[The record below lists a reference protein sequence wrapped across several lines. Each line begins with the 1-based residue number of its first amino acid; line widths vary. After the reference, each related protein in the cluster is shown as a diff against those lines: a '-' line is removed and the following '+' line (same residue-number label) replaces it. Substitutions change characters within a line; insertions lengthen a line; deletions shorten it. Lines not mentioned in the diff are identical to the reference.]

1 MNVLKSL
8 QALSTRTKVTVLA
21 GLALSALAVFG
32 LWSFLPLGA
41 QKPLVQGV
49 VAQDPFIIDLAGSGK
64 DQAAHPWTVPVEP
77 VAVKPFAETLRV
89 TGKIDFDEQ
98 RVARIGATVT
108 GRVTEILATPGE
120 PVKRGNVLARIHSTE
135 LGQAQLAYLKARAA
149 DELAHNAF
157 ERARMLFKENV
168 IAQADLQRRESE
180 AGTAQAEQRAMADQL
195 RVLGIPAD
203 QIDVLG
209 RTGAVNSIAP
219 VISSISG
226 TVVERRIVQGQ
237 VVQPAD
243 ALFTVADLSVVW
255 VTAQVPEQE
264 AYLLGLGQEML
275 IEVPGLKNRDFKGR
289 LIYVGE
295 LVSADSRTVPARTS
309 VDNADRQLKPGMMAN
324 MLIYGKPVDRPVIP
338 ASAVVREEG
347 YDHVF
352 VSESPTRFRLT
363 VVKLGPE
370 SNGLRPVLSGVE
382 PGTPIV
388 TDQAYHLNNERK
400 KRLGGG

>member
-1 MNVLKSL
+1 MNALKTL
-8 QALSTRTKVTVLA
+8 QALSTRTKVMILA
-21 GLALSALAVFG
+21 GLALAALAAFG
-32 LWSFLPLGA
+32 LWSLLPLGA
-41 QKPLVQGV
+41 SKPQAERV
-49 VAQDPFIIDLAGSGK
+49 VAQDPFMIDLASGSK
-64 DQAAHPWTVPVEP
+64 DQAAPAWVIPVET
-77 VAVKPFAETLRV
+77 VVVKPFAETLRV
-89 TGKIDFDEQ
+89 TGKIDFDEH
-98 RVARIGATVT
+98 RVSRIGATVT
-108 GRVTEILATPGE
+108 GRVTEIAAAPGDQ
-120 PVKRGNVLARIHSTE
+120 VKQGSVLARINSTE

-149 DELAHNAF
+149 DELARNAYD
-157 ERARMLFKENV
+157 RALVLFKESV
-168 IAQADLQRRESE
+168 IAKADLLRRESE
-180 AGTAQAEQRAMADQL
+180 AATSRAERRAMADQL
-195 RVLGIPAD
+195 RVLGMSAD
-203 QIDVLG
+203 QVELLG
-209 RTGAVNSIAP
+209 KTGAVNSIAP

-243 ALFTVADLSVVW
+243 ALFTVSDLSVVW

-275 IEVPGLKNRDFKGR
+275 IEVPALKNRNFRGR
-289 LIYVGE
+289 LINVGE
-295 LVSADSRTVPARTS
+295 LVSADSRTVPARSS

-324 MLIYGKPVDRPVIP
+324 MLIFGKPLDLPVIP

-352 VSESPTRFRLT
+352 VSESPTRFHLT

-370 SNGLRPVLSGVE
+370 SNGLRPVLSGLE

-400 KRLGGG
+400 KRLSGG

>member
-1 MNVLKSL
+1 MNVLKTI
-8 QALSTRTKVTVLA
+8 QALSSRTKVMVLA
-21 GLALSALAVFG
+21 GVAIAALAAFG

-41 QKPLVQGV
+41 PKPQAQGAI
-49 VAQDPFIIDLAGSGK
+49 AQDPFIIDIAGGGK
-64 DQAAHPWTVPVEP
+64 DQAAPAWVIPVEP
-77 VAVKPFAETLRV
+77 VAIKPFAETLRV
-89 TGKIDFDEQ
+89 TGKVDFDEQ

-108 GRVTEILATPGE
+108 GRVTEILAAPGE
-120 PVKRGNVLARIHSTE
+120 SVKRGNVLARIHSTE
-135 LGQAQLAYLKARAA
+135 LGQAQLAYLKARAS
-149 DELAHNAF
+149 DELARNAYD
-157 ERARMLFKENV
+157 RARILFKENV
-168 IAQADLQRRESE
+168 IAQADLLRRESE
-180 AGTAQAEQRAMADQL
+180 AATAQAEQRAMTDQL
-195 RVLGIPAD
+195 RVLGISAD
-203 QIDVLG
+203 QIEVLG
-209 RTGAVNSIAP
+209 RTGSVNSIAP
-219 VISSISG
+219 VISSITG

-243 ALFTVADLSVVW
+243 ALFTVADLSEVW

-275 IEVPGLKNRDFKGR
+275 IEVPGLKNRNFKGR

-295 LVSADSRTVPARTS
+295 LVSADTRTVPARTS

-324 MLIYGKPVDRPVIP
+324 MLIFGKPADHPVVP

-370 SNGLRPVLSGVE
+370 SNGVRPVLSGLE
-382 PGTPIV
+382 PGTLIV